1 MSHSPIL
8 QMKTMR
14 LRESKALT
22 QLVNVGAKFQAQIL
36 RLQSACASQCAGQW
50 ELLKAS
56 DYPPLHCG
64 CLFPRTVHRA
74 PGDEGPHSLFSFS
87 NFPGR
92 AVLFHQWGVEGG
104 PTGRESVRCLHSALC
119 CEQQA
124 RRPQQARLP
133 TGGKPNTLCQG
144 HSEFNVPGLSV
155 SAGPL
160 SVCLS
165 LCSFHGC
172 LFCFM
177 AAHVLFYR
185 LW

>member
-1 MSHSPIL
+1 MLGPNSKPRSWGSRVLVLPDVL
-8 QMKTMR
+8 AS
-14 LRESKALT
+14 ESRWRPR
-22 QLVNVGAKFQAQIL
+22 IIPC
-36 RLQSACASQCAGQW
+36 CAVDVS
-50 ELLKAS
+50 
-56 DYPPLHCG
+56 
-64 CLFPRTVHRA
+64 
-74 PGDEGPHSLFSFS
+74 
-87 NFPGR
+87 FPGR
-92 AVLFHQWGVEGG
+92 FTEPLEMKDLRASSVSATSLGAAVLFHQWGVENG
-104 PTGRESVRCLHSALC
+104 PTGRESVRCLRSALC

-124 RRPQQARLP
+124 RHPQQARLP
-133 TGGKPNTLCQG
+133 TGGKPNTRCQG
-144 HSEFNVPGLSV
+144 HSEFNVPGLAV